1 VAKAKLL
8 KTIAILP
15 LIIGAIFF
23 SKFAH
28 SATPSVGTTKN
39 RVRNPTLVES
49 TWLMPQ
55 VSVVMPSSLTLANP
69 NFEVA
74 YSKQFPSLTQA
85 GLAAVTPLFD
95 IGGFR
100 ILSTIKLGFSYK
112 AGVFEMVRS
121 SGEWVK
127 ERLKLSWVPMSL
139 GAKFLYT
146 LPNFPYIKP
155 SMTLGG
161 GAHWCYQA
169 GNIEGATGSFWVPYY
184 FISPAL
190 SFLEGT
196 TPSDWFGGFTFGVT
210 YQHSLSAR
218 QSINGVSFDLGINIL
233 L

>member
-1 VAKAKLL
+1 
-8 KTIAILP
+8 
-15 LIIGAIFF
+15 
-23 SKFAH
+23 
-28 SATPSVGTTKN
+28 
-39 RVRNPTLVES
+39 
-49 TWLMPQ
+49 MPQ
-55 VSVVMPSSLTLANP
+55 VSVIMPSTLTLANP

-95 IGGFR
+95 MGGFR
-100 ILSTIKLGFSYK
+100 ILSTTKLGFSYK
-112 AGVFEMVRS
+112 TGVFEMNRS
-121 SGEWVK
+121 SGEIVK

-161 GAHWCYQA
+161 GAHWFYQA

-184 FISPAL
+184 FVAPAL